1 MSDPTLRIL
10 QVSTVDIGGGAEKIA
25 RDLFT
30 SYRTLRHR
38 SWLAVG
44 TKRLNDADEFLIPTY
59 PNRFSRSISSLF
71 NRFPHAEHI
80 SRKIETLT
88 APARIYNYLTGHENF
103 DYPGTWNLLNLTP
116 EPPDILHCHNLHGG
130 YFDLRAL
137 PFLSHQVPT
146 VLTLHDAWL
155 LAGHCAHS
163 FDCER
168 WKVGCGRC
176 PDLSI
181 YPTIKHDATAYNW
194 KRKAEIFKRSQLHV
208 VTPSKWL
215 MDKVEESMLKPGVL
229 ASKVIPNGVDLKVF
243 HPADRVKA
251 RESLGLP
258 HNANILLFA
267 ANGILENIWKD
278 YKTLRSALAEIA
290 KSSDNVLCIA
300 LGEAAPP
307 ERIGNIEIRF
317 IPYQKDQEQVA
328 QYYQA
333 ADLYLQPSRVDTFPT
348 TVLEALAS
356 GIPVVATAVGGIPEQ
371 IVEGKTGFLVPPGDA
386 GAMAGWVLNLL
397 GNEGFRLQMGREAA
411 EDAARR
417 FSLERMVRDY
427 LAFYREILEEQ
438 EIASTI

>member
-1 MSDPTLRIL
+1 
-10 QVSTVDIGGGAEKIA
+10 
-25 RDLFT
+25 
-30 SYRTLRHR
+30 
-38 SWLAVG
+38 
-44 TKRLNDADEFLIPTY
+44 
-59 PNRFSRSISSLF
+59 
-71 NRFPHAEHI
+71 
-80 SRKIETLT
+80 
-88 APARIYNYLTGHENF
+88 
-103 DYPGTWNLLNLTP
+103 
-116 EPPDILHCHNLHGG
+116 
-130 YFDLRAL
+130 
-137 PFLSHQVPT
+137 
-146 VLTLHDAWL
+146 
-155 LAGHCAHS
+155 
-163 FDCER
+163 
-168 WKVGCGRC
+168 
-176 PDLSI
+176 
-181 YPTIKHDATAYNW
+181 
-194 KRKAEIFKRSQLHV
+194 
-208 VTPSKWL
+208 